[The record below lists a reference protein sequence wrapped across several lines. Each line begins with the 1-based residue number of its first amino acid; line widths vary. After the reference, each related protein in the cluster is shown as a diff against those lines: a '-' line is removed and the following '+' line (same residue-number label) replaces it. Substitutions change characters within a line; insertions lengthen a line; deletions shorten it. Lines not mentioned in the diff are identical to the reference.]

1 MTSLPGD
8 TVTFLMTD
16 VEGST
21 VLWEKYPEVMP
32 LALARHDEIMSAG
45 IAAHGGIVVKH
56 RGEGDSVFAVFARAH
71 DAVVAAC
78 DLQVALHRE
87 LWPLSDPFRVRM
99 ALHTGKAEQRGGD
112 YFGLTV
118 NRCARLRAIAH
129 GGQTLLSAATATL
142 VADSLPDGVH
152 LRDLGR
158 HRLRDLTQPEQV
170 LQVLHPD
177 LSDTF
182 PPVRSLDRHA
192 HNLPEQTTP
201 FVGREQDLA
210 AVKALLTRADL
221 RLLNLTGP
229 GGIGKTRLSLQI
241 AADLVDHFEDG
252 VFFVD
257 LSLVSDPSLVV
268 PSVAQAVGVREAPAR
283 SLRDGLHAFLVGK
296 HLLLILD
303 NFEQLLPAVSDVAA
317 MLSVCPKLHVLVSS
331 RTVLHLSGEHVYPI
345 SPLGVPDPL
354 PEKGALPLISSI
366 LAHEAIQL
374 FEVRARAVKPDFA
387 INAGNA
393 AAIVAICRQLD
404 GLPLAI
410 ELAAARIRMLPPQAI
425 ARRLVNA
432 LPLLTGGA
440 RDLPTRQQTLRQA
453 IAWSYDLLAE
463 PERALFRRL
472 SVFAGGCT
480 IEAAEAVAN
489 AADDAITAPALDV
502 LEGISALL
510 DASLVE
516 QREMPDGEPRF
527 RMLGVVRQFGMEELA
542 ACGEAR
548 WVQQRH
554 ANVYLELALTA
565 EPRLHGAEQQAWLD
579 RLRIEQDNIRAAL
592 AWFRDEGDNERY
604 LRLAGALFWFWV
616 GNGDWSE
623 ALEWYRDALAR
634 APERTLT
641 RARALYGAGT
651 IHRLLTDYAVARRWL
666 EEGISIARELGDRSL
681 EARTIHILAILLQ
694 EEGDHA
700 GARAMKA
707 EGLAIA
713 REVNDGWAMGV
724 LLRELAGTAWQDGEI
739 EEAGAYIEESVEI
752 HRRMDEQWALAH
764 ALNAY
769 GDLMRAVQR
778 YDDAELRYQ
787 ESLQLFVKLGV
798 KDGRP
803 SVLHNLGYV
812 ALGQGEA
819 ARSAHYFRE
828 ALELFQTLGD
838 QRGIAECIAG
848 FASALGALGSARE
861 AARLYGGAQAVFDR
875 TGTQI
880 STSNAVEHER
890 YLRSVRETLG
900 ESSFDSAFDQ
910 GRGTALDDLI
920 AEVLGT
926 AIDSVVYGCW

>member
-1 MTSLPGD
+1 MTTLPGD

-21 VLWEKYPEVMP
+21 VLWEKYPDLMP

-56 RGEGDSVFAVFARAH
+56 RGEGDSVFAVFAH
-71 DAVVAAC
+71 PPDAVVAAC
-78 DLQVALHRE
+78 NLQRTLHRE
-87 LWPLSDPFRVRM
+87 QWALPEPLLVRM
-99 ALHTGKAEQRGGD
+99 ALHTGKAEQRAGD

-142 VADSLPDGVH
+142 VVDSLPDGVR

-170 LQVLHPD
+170 LQLLHPD
-177 LSDTF
+177 LPETF

-201 FVGREQDLA
+201 FVGRERELT
-210 AVKALLTRADL
+210 AVRALLMRDDL

-229 GGIGKTRLSLQI
+229 GGIGKTRLSLQV

-257 LSLVSDPSLVV
+257 LSLVSDPGLVV
-268 PSVAQAVGVREAPAR
+268 PSVAQAVGVRESPGR
-283 SLRDGLHAFLVGK
+283 SLRDGLSEFLVGK

-303 NFEQLLPAVSDVAA
+303 NFEQLLPAASDISA
-317 MLSVCPKLHVLVSS
+317 MLSVCPKLHILVNS
-331 RTVLHLSGEHVYPI
+331 RTVLHLSGEHVFPI
-345 SPLGVPDPL
+345 VPLGVPDAI
-354 PEKGALPLISSI
+354 PEKGASALISSI
-366 LAHEAIQL
+366 QAHEAIQL

-393 AAIVAICRQLD
+393 AAVVAICRQLD

-410 ELAAARIRMLPPQAI
+410 ELAAARVRMLPPQAI

-440 RDLPTRQQTLRQA
+440 RDLPARQQTLRQA

-489 AADDAITAPALDV
+489 AADDAITVPALDV
-502 LEGISALL
+502 LDGISALL

-527 RMLGVVRQFGMEELA
+527 RMLGVIRQYGMEVLIA
-542 ACGEAR
+542 GGEAPA
-548 WVQQRH
+548 VQQRH
-554 ANVYLELALTA
+554 ADYYLDLAQTA
-565 EPRLHGAEQQAWLD
+565 EPRLHGAEQQLWLN
-579 RLRIEQDNIRAAL
+579 RLRIEQDNIRSAL
-592 AWFRDEGDNERY
+592 AWFRDQGDNERY

-616 GNGDWSE
+616 GNGDWTESK
-623 ALEWYRDALAR
+623 EWYRDALER
-634 APERTLT
+634 APERTLN

-651 IHRLLTDYAVARRWL
+651 LRRLLSDYTVAKRWL
-666 EEGISIARELGDRSL
+666 EEGVSISRELGDRSL
-681 EARTIHILAILLQ
+681 ESRTLHVLAILLH

-700 GARAMKA
+700 GSRATQEK
-707 EGLAIA
+707 GLAIA
-713 REVNDGWAMGV
+713 REVDDGWAMGV
-724 LLRELAGTAWQDGEI
+724 LLRQRAALALQKGDIDA
-739 EEAGAYIEESVEI
+739 AAAYIEESVEI

-769 GDLMRAVQR
+769 GDLMRTAGR
-778 YDDAELRYQ
+778 YDDAEIRYQ
-787 ESLQLFVKLGV
+787 ESLQLFVSLGV

-812 ALGQGEA
+812 ALGQGDA
-819 ARSAHYFRE
+819 ARAAEYFRE
-828 ALELFQTLGD
+828 ALSLFQNLGD
-838 QRGIAECIAG
+838 QRGVAECIAG
-848 FASALGALGSARE
+848 FASALGALGEPRQ
-861 AARLYGGAQAVFDR
+861 AARLYGGAQVIFER

-880 STSNAVEHER
+880 FFSNVAEHGRNVAAVR
-890 YLRSVRETLG
+890 DALG
-900 ESSFDSAFDQ
+900 EAAFAAAFHQ
-910 GRGTALDDLI
+910 GRNVALDDLI
-920 AEVLGT
+920 AEVLDT
-926 AIDSVVYGCW
+926 PIEPAD